1 MIKNRTSFDNLCRSA
16 NVVLL
21 GYSIFKTIQYGL
33 AYYQQYQN
41 VLESATYE
49 EKKMGFKVGDDLNDS
64 N

>member
-1 MIKNRTSFDNLCRSA
+1 MMKNRTSFDNLCRTT
-16 NVVLL
+16 NVVLI

-49 EKKMGFKVGDDLNDS
+49 EKKMGFKVGDGLNDS

>member
-1 MIKNRTSFDNLCRSA
+1 MKNSTSFDNLCRTA

-33 AYYQQYQN
+33 AYYQQYQS
-41 VLESATYE
+41 VLDSATYE
-49 EKKMGFKVGDDLNDS
+49 EKKMGFKVGDELNDS